1 METGHGYGQFLI
13 FPKRGNNMVLKL
25 ATKKGIVNSH
35 LKFKELWNIKGY
47 EAENDPSLLT
57 R

>member
-35 LKFKELWNIKGY
+35 LKFKGFGTLRDTRQKAI
-47 EAENDPSLLT
+47 LLF
-57 R
+57 

>member
-1 METGHGYGQFLI
+1 
-13 FPKRGNNMVLKL
+13 MVLKL

-35 LKFKELWNIKGY
+35 LKFKGFGDIKGY